1 MQDEPDPS
9 VNLPHIKASGTS
21 AGPEVLPLLP
31 MQQWMWR
38 SQMVHN
44 RADLGL
50 MQVVVA
56 LREAVDLARLRAAW
70 ASVVAQH
77 PILRTRLVWESDVD
91 PGQLVEP
98 QVEVPWTALDW
109 RALTTEATAEVPD
122 QRWETL
128 LREDRQRG
136 LDLRVAPLLRFTCV
150 TLDETETRLLWTFH
164 HILLDGSSIPL
175 VLEDAF
181 AAYQALREGRAVPAP
196 ERPAFAQFVR
206 WHQAWWEAHHAPA
219 EVFWRNYLRG
229 LTEPTTLTV
238 ETTAADPADD
248 AAAEQAGFALSPE
261 ETARLQQTAAALG
274 ITTSTFLLA
283 AWGLL
288 LRHYAGKDDVIF
300 GTVGAGRGDTFPGAD
315 RAVGLFITNVPIRFS
330 FAGTATVR
338 TVLRE
343 LRALHLAVRQFEH
356 TPLHLRSRWSE
367 LPAGAPLVG
376 SVIVFDRDS
385 IAGRMAQKCGAPG
398 RTFELRQQPDQGLL
412 LAVTGGERL
421 TGDVVFEAARYPREI
436 MRRLAGQL
444 AHLLRELPVSLDLP
458 LQDVPI
464 LPPEEWAELVRFGQG
479 PESSAGSE
487 RRLQE
492 WFELQA
498 RKRPEAVAI
507 QRPDTATTYGQ
518 LETAANRLGHYLQ
531 RLGAAPDRIIAIILP
546 RSAELVTA
554 AIGVLKSGA
563 AYLPLDPELPPARL
577 AAMVEAAGPLAV
589 ITGPGCTLSRT
600 AGCDRWVDCVADR
613 AEIHACPD
621 TCPEASTAGSHLAY
635 AIFTSGTTGTPKL
648 VGVEHRNISNLLAYA
663 ATELFDPADWA
674 WVPFTDAVSAD
685 SCVHQIFLTLGLGG
699 RLVPLPELGAV
710 AASPFLPQFT
720 WFSATPIS
728 FQWVFDTFGLPP
740 SARVLG
746 VGAEATPPA
755 LLARLRAQPGIRELY
770 NFYGPTEATIYSTIS
785 RLFELADQAAVMP
798 GPARHVGRIIG
809 RPVAGTRCHVLDA
822 RGQPA
827 PVGVPGEL
835 VIAGIGVARGY
846 LNDPA
851 LTLDRFIAEPGNPSG
866 RAYRTGDLARWHP
879 DGQLEFLGRR
889 DSQIKIHGV
898 RVELEEIEAHLLAFP
913 QVAQAVVNAVPA
925 PDGDRRLVA
934 YVVMPPAAFQPGQI
948 RRFLRT
954 RLANTVV
961 PATLVRLDA
970 LPLTL
975 TGKIDRQRLPHPS
988 FTEEAGPAIAET
1000 ETERR
1005 LVAIWAQ
1012 VLRRSDV
1019 GVEDDFFA
1027 AGGDS
1032 LQAAVLTLS
1041 IEADFAIRLSAAD
1054 LVECPSPRELAARID
1069 RNRQAANAT
1078 SSRHSQRREG
1088 SFVPLQAGRTGRPII
1103 VLPGGVGENER
1114 PEFYRPI
1121 FQELSDHP
1129 AYCFLPPVLDHRNLP
1144 ARNLHLLIDE
1154 ALRALAEARV
1164 EIERGVIIWG
1174 HCVGGILGLEMAR
1187 RLMRDGTAPVPVA
1200 ILDPLPPTGR
1210 LTAVRRAMASTR
1222 LGVQLRYHRN
1232 MLREGDW
1239 SARATYA
1246 RGVLARTFRRALPRP
1261 AEPVGAAR
1269 SARIPPA
1276 EVDRHFQD
1284 LVTYPRTLAAHRSL
1298 PHAGPLL
1305 LTANHREATPQ
1316 LERAWRQLAHGPFRF
1331 DPVPGTHTTVVATQA
1346 AAIGQSLH
1354 RWLAE
1359 IAPDNQRL
1367 A

>member
-1 MQDEPDPS
+1 
-9 VNLPHIKASGTS
+9 
-21 AGPEVLPLLP
+21 

-38 SQMVHN
+38 SQVLHN
-44 RADLGL
+44 RADFGV
-50 MQVVVA
+50 MQVVMTF
-56 LREAVDLARLRAAW
+56 REPLDLPRLRAAW
-70 ASVVAQH
+70 ITVIARH
-77 PILRTRLVWESDVD
+77 PILRTRLVWESDVA
-91 PGQLVEP
+91 PRQLVEP
-98 QVEVPWTALDW
+98 QVEVPWNVLDW
-109 RALTTEATAEVPD
+109 TAEATESTES
-122 QRWETL
+122 RWETL
-128 LREDRQRG
+128 LQEDRKRG
-136 LDLRVAPLLRFTCV
+136 FDLRAAPLLRFTCV
-150 TLDETETRLLWTFH
+150 TLDGRETRLVWTFH
-164 HILLDGSSIPL
+164 HILLDGRSIPL

-181 AAYQALREGRAVPAP
+181 AAYQALREGRTVPEP

-229 LTEPTTLTV
+229 LTEPTTLTI
-238 ETTAADPADD
+238 ETTAADPANDTQ
-248 AAAEQAGFALSPE
+248 AEQSGFALSAE
-261 ETARLQQTAAALG
+261 DTARLQQTAEALG
-274 ITTSTFLLA
+274 ITMSTFLLA

-288 LRHYAGKDDVIF
+288 LRHYTGKDDVIF

-356 TPLHLRSRWSE
+356 TPFHLRSRWSE
-367 LPAGAPLVG
+367 LPPGAPLVG
-376 SVIVFDRDS
+376 SVIVFDRDT
-385 IAGRMAQKCGAPG
+385 IAERMAEKCGAPG

-412 LAVTGGERL
+412 LAVTGGERIR
-421 TGDVVFEAARYPREI
+421 GDLKFDASHFPREI

-444 AHLLRELPVSLDLP
+444 AHLLRQLPQSLDLP

-464 LPPEEWAELVRFGQG
+464 LTPPERAEILRFAQG
-479 PESSAGSE
+479 PASAPGSE
-487 RRLQE
+487 RRLHE

-498 RKRPEAVAI
+498 RKQPEAVAI
-507 QRPDTATTYGQ
+507 QTPATATTYGQ

-531 RLGAAPDRIIAIILP
+531 RLGAAPDRIIVLILP
-546 RSAELVTA
+546 RRAELVTA
-554 AIGVLKSGA
+554 ALGVLKSGA

-577 AAMVEAAGPLAV
+577 ASMVEAARPLAV
-589 ITGPGCTLSRT
+589 ITGPHCKVPRGPGGKT
-600 AGCDRWVDCVADR
+600 WVDLTADR
-613 AEIHACPD
+613 DAIAACPG
-621 TCPEASTAGSHLAY
+621 TPPEVVAADSHLAY

-648 VGVEHRNISNLLAYA
+648 VGIEHRNISSLLAYA

-674 WVPFTDAVSAD
+674 WVPFTDGVSAD

-710 AASPFLPQFT
+710 ATSPFLLRFT

-770 NFYGPTEATIYSTIS
+770 NFYGPTEATIYCTIS
-785 RLFELADQAAVMP
+785 RLFELADQAAASA
-798 GPARHVGRIIG
+798 GPSRHVGRIIG

-827 PVGVPGEL
+827 PLGVPGEL

-846 LNDPA
+846 LNDPG
-851 LTLDRFIAEPGNPSG
+851 LTRDRFIVEPGNPAG
-866 RAYRTGDLARWHP
+866 RAYRTGDQARWHP

-889 DSQIKIHGV
+889 DTQIKFHGV
-898 RVELEEIEAHLLAFP
+898 RVELEEVEAHLLAFP
-913 QVAQAVVNAVPA
+913 NVAQAVVTAVPA

-934 YVVMPPAAFQPGQI
+934 YVVMPAAAFQPGQI
-948 RRFLRT
+948 RRFLRK

-961 PATLVRLDA
+961 PSTLVRLDA

-975 TGKIDRQRLPHPS
+975 AGKIDRQRLPHPIL
-988 FTEEAGPAIAET
+988 TEEAGPATAET

-1005 LVAIWAQ
+1005 LVAIWSQ

-1041 IEADFAIRLSAAD
+1041 IEADFAIRLSATD
-1054 LVECPSPRELAARID
+1054 LIECPTPRELSARID
-1069 RNRQAANAT
+1069 RNRDSDSAA
-1078 SSRHSQRREG
+1078 RPPQIRRRQG
-1088 SFVPLQAGRTGRPII
+1088 RYARLQSGDAKPPIL

-1129 AYCFLPPVLDHRNLP
+1129 VYCFLPPVLDHRNHP
-1144 ARNLHLLIDE
+1144 ARNLRLLLDE
-1154 ALRALAEARV
+1154 ALRALAEAQV
-1164 EIERGVIIWG
+1164 ETDRGVILWG

-1187 RLMRDGTAPVPVA
+1187 RLRRDGAAPVPVA
-1200 ILDPLPPTGR
+1200 ILDPLLPAGR
-1210 LTAVRRAMASTR
+1210 LTAARRAMASTR

-1239 SARATYA
+1239 AARAAYA
-1246 RGVLARTFRRALPRP
+1246 RGVLGRSLRRALPRP
-1261 AEPVGAAR
+1261 AKAGGAA
-1269 SARIPPA
+1269 SAVIPPA
-1276 EVDRHFQD
+1276 QVDRHYQD
-1284 LVTYPRTLAAHRSL
+1284 LVTYPRTLEAHHAL
-1298 PHAGPLL
+1298 PYAGPLL
-1305 LTANHREATPQ
+1305 ITANHAEATPQ

-1331 DPVPGTHTTVVATQA
+1331 DAVPGTHTTVVATQA
-1346 AAIGQSLH
+1346 AAIGQSLR
-1354 RWLAE
+1354 RWLEE
-1359 IAPDNQRL
+1359 IAANGRP
-1367 A
+1367 AA